1 MLIHLNG
8 IVFLPPAKRPVMAK
22 RASSKKPKKATD
34 NTDETFRSQ
43 ESSMPKDSSSGK
55 RKEEKLK
62 QDGEYMEMPGVSDIP
77 GQENIRSA
85 GVPGEM
91 ADTTIA
97 SDDEEGIRDGED
109 LPEQDEVEIV
119 MGTEADVTTE
129 DLANLGDP
137 DQDMDMGED
146 EMVLTEGLDDTDAD
160 GDPLNEAASDDDSTG
175 DDLDVPGED
184 QDDTRKDAM
193 GQDDEENRYYSLG
206 GDKD

>member
-1 MLIHLNG
+1 
-8 IVFLPPAKRPVMAK
+8 MAK
-22 RASSKKPKKATD
+22 RASSKKAKKATD
-34 NTDETFRSQ
+34 NTDETFSAQ
-43 ESSMPKDSSSGK
+43 GPSTPKDSSASQ

-62 QDGEYMEMPGVSDIP
+62 QDGEYIEMPDVSDIP
-77 GQENIRSA
+77 GQENITSA

-97 SDDEEGIRDGED
+97 SDDEEGIREGKD
-109 LPEQDEVEIV
+109 LLEQDEVEIV
-119 MGTEADVTTE
+119 MGTEADVTKD

-137 DQDMDMGED
+137 DQDVDMGED
-146 EMVLTEGLDDTDAD
+146 EMVLTEGLDDTDTD
-160 GDPLNEAASDDDSTG
+160 GDPLNEAAADDDTTG